1 MQLIENRSRKKTEA
15 GKGGLQSSDFFGME
29 IKIFILKFCM
39 GMGQEGPF
47 WGQIRGFR
55 VGVGKL

>member
-1 MQLIENRSRKKTEA
+1 MKTEA

-29 IKIFILKFCM
+29 IKILILKFCM